1 MKNKF
6 CVYYLLLCLTLGSV
20 FCPQKAYADG
30 EILALK
36 PSSLEVN
43 LGDNLEII
51 IHISNA
57 SNLASLATDITYNP
71 ELLQFNPDLSTYVG
85 IFNDPTAF
93 SLPIEEMVSGN
104 GDIMLYADIFE
115 SVMSGGDAIN
125 GDVDLAILSF
135 TAINTGI
142 DNLEFSGLF
151 ITDDMSTELIPLS
164 QEGAAV
170 TIIAPYV
177 PDVISP
183 VITLNG
189 SSTIDLIVGEE
200 YVEYGA
206 NAIDD
211 IDGDIS
217 SNIIVTGI
225 VSTSTVGSYSVRYN
239 VADAVGNVA
248 EEVVRIVNVNPAP
261 DTTAPVLSNGSP
273 SGALSSGTTQ
283 ATLSLTTDE
292 PATCKYAN
300 TAGIAL
306 ADMVSTI
313 SGVATTTHSSIVN
326 GLVNSTSYNYYVRY
340 QDINGNAN
348 LEDYL
353 ISFSV
358 ASAASSGSGGG
369 SSAGGSGGGGGGGSS
384 SGSSSSSS
392 NNITVATSSIAL
404 VNTAT
409 TTETV
414 VVKGVESA
422 DRVDDYA
429 DIKSLAGVAGII
441 VEAVSGNE
449 AGEVYSRD
457 GRVELDSTTL
467 ALYNKIVKQ
476 SKTELDQNT
485 KYAVAYFIHFG
496 TKTTKI
502 LGAGERAGVL
512 NSYFS
517 VYGKLPVSVDDWKD
531 VIKIANGRWPSVK
544 NEQAEKNTQE
554 KLFKKIYVR
563 TAQMTNANDNAAVS
577 VITYGLRPANRNMNS
592 EANAI
597 KIFKG
602 IFKYNPTSAVDWD
615 IVRAI
620 AYSGAKR

>member
-326 GLVNSTSYNYYVRY
+326 GLVNSTSYNYYVRC

>member
-71 ELLQFNPDLSTYVG
+71 ELLQFNPDLPTYVG

-326 GLVNSTSYNYYVRY
+326 GLVNSTSYNYYVRC

>member
-200 YVEYGA
+200 Y
-206 NAIDD
+206 
-211 IDGDIS
+211 
-217 SNIIVTGI
+217 T
-225 VSTSTVGSYSVRYN
+225 
-239 VADAVGNVA
+239 
-248 EEVVRIVNVNPAP
+248 
-261 DTTAPVLSNGSP
+261 
-273 SGALSSGTTQ
+273 
-283 ATLSLTTDE
+283 
-292 PATCKYAN
+292 
-300 TAGIAL
+300 
-306 ADMVSTI
+306 
-313 SGVATTTHSSIVN
+313 
-326 GLVNSTSYNYYVRY
+326 
-340 QDINGNAN
+340 
-348 LEDYL
+348 
-353 ISFSV
+353 
-358 ASAASSGSGGG
+358 
-369 SSAGGSGGGGGGGSS
+369 
-384 SGSSSSSS
+384 
-392 NNITVATSSIAL
+392 
-404 VNTAT
+404 
-409 TTETV
+409 
-414 VVKGVESA
+414 
-422 DRVDDYA
+422 
-429 DIKSLAGVAGII
+429 
-441 VEAVSGNE
+441 
-449 AGEVYSRD
+449 
-457 GRVELDSTTL
+457 
-467 ALYNKIVKQ
+467 
-476 SKTELDQNT
+476 
-485 KYAVAYFIHFG
+485 
-496 TKTTKI
+496 
-502 LGAGERAGVL
+502 
-512 NSYFS
+512 
-517 VYGKLPVSVDDWKD
+517 
-531 VIKIANGRWPSVK
+531 
-544 NEQAEKNTQE
+544 
-554 KLFKKIYVR
+554 
-563 TAQMTNANDNAAVS
+563 
-577 VITYGLRPANRNMNS
+577 
-592 EANAI
+592 
-597 KIFKG
+597 
-602 IFKYNPTSAVDWD
+602 
-615 IVRAI
+615 
-620 AYSGAKR
+620 

>member
-1 MKNKF
+1 
-6 CVYYLLLCLTLGSV
+6 
-20 FCPQKAYADG
+20 
-30 EILALK
+30 
-36 PSSLEVN
+36 
-43 LGDNLEII
+43 
-51 IHISNA
+51 
-57 SNLASLATDITYNP
+57 
-71 ELLQFNPDLSTYVG
+71 LQFNPDLSTYVG

-326 GLVNSTSYNYYVRY
+326 GLVNSTSYNYYVRC

>member
-217 SNIIVTGI
+217 SNIIVTG
-225 VSTSTVGSYSVRYN
+225 TFW
-239 VADAVGNVA
+239 
-248 EEVVRIVNVNPAP
+248 
-261 DTTAPVLSNGSP
+261 L
-273 SGALSSGTTQ
+273 
-283 ATLSLTTDE
+283 
-292 PATCKYAN
+292 
-300 TAGIAL
+300 
-306 ADMVSTI
+306 
-313 SGVATTTHSSIVN
+313 
-326 GLVNSTSYNYYVRY
+326 
-340 QDINGNAN
+340 
-348 LEDYL
+348 
-353 ISFSV
+353 
-358 ASAASSGSGGG
+358 
-369 SSAGGSGGGGGGGSS
+369 
-384 SGSSSSSS
+384 
-392 NNITVATSSIAL
+392 
-404 VNTAT
+404 
-409 TTETV
+409 
-414 VVKGVESA
+414 
-422 DRVDDYA
+422 
-429 DIKSLAGVAGII
+429 KS
-441 VEAVSGNE
+441 
-449 AGEVYSRD
+449 
-457 GRVELDSTTL
+457 ELFL
-467 ALYNKIVKQ
+467 
-476 SKTELDQNT
+476 
-485 KYAVAYFIHFG
+485 
-496 TKTTKI
+496 TKI
-502 LGAGERAGVL
+502 RIANFDASPRRRSLRSLFRKKVFFAIFYFARPRFFLLKGKENFFAGLCSERAGRRGFASARARR
-512 NSYFS
+512 NSPHTP
-517 VYGKLPVSVDDWKD
+517 LPPRPRL
-531 VIKIANGRWPSVK
+531 GWPFFRR
-544 NEQAEKNTQE
+544 NLRACQ
-554 KLFKKIYVR
+554 FHWR
-563 TAQMTNANDNAAVS
+563 AAS
-577 VITYGLRPANRNMNS
+577 
-592 EANAI
+592 
-597 KIFKG
+597 KF
-602 IFKYNPTSAVDWD
+602 
-615 IVRAI
+615 
-620 AYSGAKR
+620 